1 MVKYNFGTPDSV
13 LRLGHFSSVKETLF
27 KLKIN
32 ILVEWSFIKDVVKPK
47 TLLPLFFSNSLLHLH
62 TKPPCAI
69 NLWISLN
76 SIFRWL
82 KMTEPTGLKFVPS
95 WGCILFHQAHSLDP
109 RSSYFWAALA
119 NQFWASPSKMFRLGT
134 GGWKGKLEGLFP
146 NLLDRFYYCVWKVIN
161 NFVPYST
168 VF

>member
-1 MVKYNFGTPDSV
+1 MKFHKRCCKTQDSPPP
-13 LRLGHFSSVKETLF
+13 
-27 KLKIN
+27 I
-32 ILVEWSFIKDVVKPK
+32 
-47 TLLPLFFSNSLLHLH
+47 FSNSLLHLH

-146 NLLDRFYYCVWKVIN
+146 NLLDRFYYCVWTQSQNMICKVVYLCII
-161 NFVPYST
+161 F
-168 VF
+168 